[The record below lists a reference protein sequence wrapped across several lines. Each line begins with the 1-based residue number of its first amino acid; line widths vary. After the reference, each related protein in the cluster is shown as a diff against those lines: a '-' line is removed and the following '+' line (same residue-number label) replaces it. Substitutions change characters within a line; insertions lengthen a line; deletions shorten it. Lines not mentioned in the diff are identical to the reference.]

1 MVFVVIGVFLLLAL
15 LGVPIAFSMAAASII
30 WLLITGM
37 PVELFVQQISAGVSS
52 FPFLAI
58 PLFIL
63 AGNLMDTGGMA
74 NRLVNL
80 AKGLVGHFR
89 GGLGMVVV
97 VSEVL
102 FSGISGSSIADAS
115 AMSSLLLPAM
125 DRARYPRD
133 KSVCII
139 AAASAMGILIPPC
152 LTMIVLGGISN
163 ISIAALFVAGFLP
176 GFCLALVLMGLIYY
190 QARKGLLPE
199 GERRFTGAQL
209 FQASK
214 SSLVPLFMPVII
226 FGGILG
232 GVATTTE
239 VAVLAVI
246 YAVIAGVYYYKEI
259 AWSEFPNLL
268 FNLVRLIGSVMFLA
282 GVATAFSWIMASEQV
297 PQLIGGMIKHVTTSP
312 FVFLLIC
319 DFIFILFSGLID
331 GLPAVLIFF
340 PILAPVATDFGVS
353 PLHFALLTVACSGI
367 GLVVPPLGMLLIII
381 SAIGKV
387 NLSRVSRPMIP
398 YVAILIIGLLIITS
412 IPWITLILP
421 RIAFPSG
428 GY

>member
-1 MVFVVIGVFLLLAL
+1 MVFVVISVFLLLAM
-15 LGVPIAFSMAAASII
+15 LGVPISFSMAAASII

-80 AKGLVGHFR
+80 ARGLVGHFR

-97 VSEVL
+97 VSEIL

-125 DRARYPRD
+125 DRARYPLD

-176 GFCLALVLMGLIYY
+176 GFCLALVLMGFIYY
-190 QARKGLLPE
+190 QARKGLLPG
-199 GERRFTGAQL
+199 GEKRFSSAQL

-214 SSLVPLFMPVII
+214 SSLVPLLMPVII

-232 GVATTTE
+232 GVATATE

-259 AWSEFPNLL
+259 SWSEFPNLL
-268 FNLVRLIGSVMFLA
+268 SNLVRLIGSVMFLA

-297 PQLIGGMIKHVTTSP
+297 PELIGGMIKHVTTSP

-319 DFIFILFSGLID
+319 DFIFIFFSGLID

-340 PILAPVATDFGVS
+340 PIL
-353 PLHFALLTVACSGI
+353 
-367 GLVVPPLGMLLIII
+367 
-381 SAIGKV
+381 
-387 NLSRVSRPMIP
+387 RQR
-398 YVAILIIGLLIITS
+398 
-412 IPWITLILP
+412 
-421 RIAFPSG
+421 
-428 GY
+428 

>member
-1 MVFVVIGVFLLLAL
+1 MVFVVISVFLLLAL
-15 LGVPIAFSMAAASII
+15 LGVPISFSMAAASII

-80 AKGLVGHFR
+80 ARGLVGHFR

-97 VSEVL
+97 VSEIL

-163 ISIAALFVAGFLP
+163 VSIAALFVAGFLP
-176 GFCLALVLMGLIYY
+176 GFCLALVLMGLHLLSG
-190 QARKGLLPE
+190 QERDCFRKGSAGLLP
-199 GERRFTGAQL
+199 RSSFKLPSRLWFPCLCPSL
-209 FQASK
+209 F
-214 SSLVPLFMPVII
+214 L
-226 FGGILG
+226 
-232 GVATTTE
+232 
-239 VAVLAVI
+239 
-246 YAVIAGVYYYKEI
+246 
-259 AWSEFPNLL
+259 
-268 FNLVRLIGSVMFLA
+268 
-282 GVATAFSWIMASEQV
+282 
-297 PQLIGGMIKHVTTSP
+297 
-312 FVFLLIC
+312 
-319 DFIFILFSGLID
+319 
-331 GLPAVLIFF
+331 
-340 PILAPVATDFGVS
+340 GVS
-353 PLHFALLTVACSGI
+353 WRGGDSNGSGCPCCYI
-367 GLVVPPLGMLLIII
+367 RGHC
-381 SAIGKV
+381 
-387 NLSRVSRPMIP
+387 R
-398 YVAILIIGLLIITS
+398 GLL
-412 IPWITLILP
+412 L
-421 RIAFPSG
+421 
-428 GY
+428 

>member
-15 LGVPIAFSMAAASII
+15 LGVPISFSMAAASII

-80 AKGLVGHFR
+80 ARGLVGHFR

-97 VSEVL
+97 VSEIL

-125 DRARYPRD
+125 DRARYPLD

-199 GERRFTGAQL
+199 GEKRFSSAQL

-214 SSLVPLFMPVII
+214 ASLVPLLMPVII

-232 GVATTTE
+232 GVATATE

-259 AWSEFPNLL
+259 SWSEFPSLL
-268 FNLVRLIGSVMFLA
+268 SNLVRLIGSVMFLA

-297 PQLIGGMIKHVTTSP
+297 PELIGGMIKHVTTSP
-312 FVFLLIC
+312 FIFLLIC
-319 DFIFILFSGLID
+319 DFIFIFFSGLID

-381 SAIGKV
+381 SAIGRI

-398 YVAILIIGLLIITS
+398 YVAILIIGLLIITY

-421 RIAFPSG
+421 RMAFPSG